1 MERKN
6 SLIEEWREIPGY
18 DGRYQISNLGRIRS
32 LPYVNYQLSSHS
44 GVMMKKHIS
53 GKIMAPTNNGNG
65 YLIIA
70 LRYKGSKKKNHYVH
84 RLVAE
89 AFIPNPD
96 GFTEVN
102 HIDYDK
108 GNNIVTNLEWVSREQ
123 NIAWSKENM
132 QKPTPNAKKTNIG
145 MRYISIR
152 NGRYRVSI
160 HIKRLGYQFDKCFD
174 TLEEAITAKEQFIYG
189 KEYFATR

>member
-18 DGRYQISNLGRIRS
+18 GGRYQISNLGRIRS
-32 LPYVNYQLSSHS
+32 MPYVNYQMSSHP
-44 GVMMKKHIS
+44 GVMMEKHIP

-65 YLIIA
+65 YMIIA

-96 GFTEVN
+96 GFSEVN

-108 GNNIVTNLEWVSREQ
+108 GNNIATNLEWVSREQ
-123 NIAWSKENM
+123 NLAWSKDNM
-132 QKPTPNAKKTNIG
+132 RKPTPNARKTNLG
-145 MRYISIR
+145 MRYISMR
-152 NGRYRVSI
+152 NGKYRFSI
-160 HIKRLGYQFDKCFD
+160 HNKIHGFCFDKCYE
-174 TLEEAITAKEQFIYG
+174 TLEEAIKAKEQFIRG
-189 KEYFATR
+189 KEYFAAG